1 MDILNMNS
9 LVEEKNDY
17 IHVSNEYIH
26 HLSSDYIIVD
36 NNSRH
41 YCEKCE
47 MKFINPK
54 YVSICQDC
62 KINRFIN
69 FNLYNLSFCILNFIC
84 KYS

>member
-9 LVEEKNDY
+9 LVEEKMIIY
-17 IHVSNEYIH
+17 MSNEYIH

-36 NNSRH
+36 NTRH

-54 YVSICQDC
+54 YVSICQDF
-62 KINRFIN
+62 KD
-69 FNLYNLSFCILNFIC
+69 
-84 KYS
+84 K

>member
-17 IHVSNEYIH
+17 IHVSNEYVH

-36 NNSRH
+36 NNSRR

-47 MKFINPK
+47 TEFINPK

-62 KINRFIN
+62 KD
-69 FNLYNLSFCILNFIC
+69 
-84 KYS
+84 K